1 MIRAASQ
8 NSLRSAHREEFAL
21 WVSEISGPGGV
32 GISCGLKYNRRALT
46 GDGGNSSAA
55 VLVALERNASTS
67 NKEKETSNSNSC
79 CRFQTTSDMYSL

>member
-1 MIRAASQ
+1 MGRGPSRDDPSGITEFVEKCASRRIRVVGIG
-8 NSLRSAHREEFAL
+8 NI
-21 WVSEISGPGGV
+21 WTWGV

-67 NKEKETSNSNSC
+67 NKEKETSNSSSC
-79 CRFQTTSDMYSL
+79 CRF